1 MATMTPIEARLLFQK
16 RLACNKW
23 IFFLGISGMA
33 LTILALYFSSH
44 LPGILMIGLA
54 FVLICISSV
63 AGLLFYRIFIYGK
76 ELKVFCNHCGKFIDW
91 IDPWICGF
99 CDTPNY
105 RTKLNSFLHKCK
117 HCGQL
122 PHSLTCP
129 HCEKLICLDD
139 FGKDENPARMADA
152 KTPPNISPDDKHTRE
167 VKEIERKREITRL
180 NAELTK
186 EEIVLEQVRR
196 TAKPDP
202 AKPLGEKLEESYFAF
217 RDRNLA
223 VQRIVKR
230 ELARAEVEYANDSDL
245 LEKHRLMLRD
255 WQDDNI
261 Q

>member
-1 MATMTPIEARLLFQK
+1 MTPLEARFLFQK

-23 IFFLGISGMA
+23 IFFFGLFGMA

-44 LPGILMIGLA
+44 LPGILIIGLA
-54 FVLICISSV
+54 FILICISSIAV
-63 AGLLFYRIFIYGK
+63 LFFYRIFIYGK

-91 IDPWICGF
+91 IDPWVCGF

-105 RTKLNSFLHKCK
+105 RTKLNSFLHRCK

-122 PHSLTCP
+122 PHSLSCP

-139 FGKDENPARMADA
+139 FGKNENPARMVDA
-152 KTPPNISPDDKHTRE
+152 KPPPPEISPDDSHARE

-202 AKPLGEKLEESYFAF
+202 AKPLGEKLEESFVAF

-223 VQRIVKR
+223 IQMIVDR
-230 ELARAEVEYANDSDL
+230 ELEKAKAIDNPDL
-245 LEKHRLMLRD
+245 RERHLLMLEAWRE
-255 WQDDNI
+255 DNI

>member
-1 MATMTPIEARLLFQK
+1 MTPLEARFLFQK

-23 IFFLGISGMA
+23 IFFFGLFGMA

-44 LPGILMIGLA
+44 LPGILIIGLA
-54 FVLICISSV
+54 FILICISSIAV
-63 AGLLFYRIFIYGK
+63 LFFYRIFIYGK

-91 IDPWICGF
+91 IDPWVCGF

-105 RTKLNSFLHKCK
+105 RTKLNSFLHRCK

-122 PHSLTCP
+122 PHSLSCP

-139 FGKDENPARMADA
+139 FGKNENPARMVDA
-152 KTPPNISPDDKHTRE
+152 KPPPPEISPDDSHARE

-186 EEIVLEQVRR
+186 AEIDLEQVRR
-196 TAKPDP
+196 IAKPDP
-202 AKPLGEKLEESYFAF
+202 AKPLGVKLEESFSAF

-223 VQRIVKR
+223 IQMIVDR
-230 ELARAEVEYANDSDL
+230 ELEKAKAIDNPDL
-245 LEKHRLMLRD
+245 RERHLLMLEAWRE
-255 WQDDNI
+255 DNI

>member
-1 MATMTPIEARLLFQK
+1 MTPLEARSLFQK

-23 IFFLGISGMA
+23 ITFIGIFGMV
-33 LTILALYFSSH
+33 LTILALYFLSH
-44 LPGILMIGLA
+44 LPGILTIGLA
-54 FVLICISSV
+54 FMLICISSV
-63 AGLLFYRIFIYGK
+63 AVLFFYRIFVYGK
-76 ELKVFCNHCGKFIDW
+76 ELKLFCNHCGKFIDW
-91 IDPWICGF
+91 IDPWVCGF

-117 HCGQL
+117 CCGEP

-139 FGKDENPARMADA
+139 LGKNENPARMADA
-152 KTPPNISPDDKHTRE
+152 KPPPKISPDDSHARE

-186 EEIVLEQVRR
+186 EEIILEQVRR

-202 AKPLGEKLEESYFAF
+202 AKPLGVKLEESFSAF
-217 RDRNLA
+217 RDRNMA
-223 VQRIVKR
+223 IETIAKR
-230 ELARAEVEYANDSDL
+230 ELAKADVEYGNDPDAR
-245 LEKHRLMLRD
+245 ERYRLTVEAWRE
-255 WQDDNI
+255 DNI